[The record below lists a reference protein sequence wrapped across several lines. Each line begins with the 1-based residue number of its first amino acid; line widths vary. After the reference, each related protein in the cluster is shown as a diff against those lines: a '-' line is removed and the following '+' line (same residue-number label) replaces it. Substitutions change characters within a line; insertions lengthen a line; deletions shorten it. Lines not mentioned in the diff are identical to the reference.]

1 METREDL
8 HRITVGNVQDW
19 QTLCCNYKLATHAS
33 LQSHILA
40 HGLNHEID
48 ALLAHI
54 DQVRLD
60 SNHDARLRPY
70 LSSLLREHF

>member
-8 HRITVGNVQDW
+8 HRVAVGNVQDW
-19 QTLCCNYKLATHAS
+19 QKLCSNYRLAMHAS

-40 HGLNHEID
+40 HGINHETD

-54 DQVRLD
+54 DQVGTSMD
-60 SNHDARLRPY
+60 SNHDACLRPN
-70 LSSLLREHF
+70 LVH

>member
-8 HRITVGNVQDW
+8 HRIAVGNVQHW
-19 QTLCCNYKLATHAS
+19 QTLCSNYRRATHAS

-40 HGLNHEID
+40 HGLNHETD

-54 DQVRLD
+54 DQVHL
-60 SNHDARLRPY
+60 
-70 LSSLLREHF
+70 

>member
-8 HRITVGNVQDW
+8 HRIAVGNVQHW
-19 QTLCCNYKLATHAS
+19 QTLCSNYRHATHAS

-40 HGLNHEID
+40 HGLNHETD

-54 DQVRLD
+54 DQVRLKTQTMTRVYD
-60 SNHDARLRPY
+60 LI
-70 LSSLLREHF
+70 